1 MEPLRD
7 GGVSLPS
14 SQRSGSD
21 KLSCCVAEGTEG
33 AEGAEGS
40 EGAWGA
46 EGPEGPEGTTLE
58 PTTACG
64 DMC

>member
-33 AEGAEGS
+33 AEGS

-46 EGPEGPEGTTLE
+46 EGPEGTTLE